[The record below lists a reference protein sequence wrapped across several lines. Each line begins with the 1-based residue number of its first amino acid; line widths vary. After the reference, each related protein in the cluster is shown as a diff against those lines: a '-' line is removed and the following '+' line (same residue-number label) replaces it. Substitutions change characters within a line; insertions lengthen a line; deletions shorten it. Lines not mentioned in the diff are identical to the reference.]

1 MTAIY
6 DLVGWIL
13 AGFYALVPNYAV
25 AIILLGIT
33 FMALVA
39 PFTLKSTRSMLAMQK
54 LQPRVKQL
62 QEQHRNDKLAFN
74 QAVTDLYRQEGV
86 NPLGGCLPSLIPM
99 PLLYVLYRV
108 ILGLSNK
115 SKVCAGSATTKVA
128 RACPLYLD
136 HQTHMYKDLIASAAQ
151 HPGQGASIHAFG
163 IDLAQSAWTAI
174 TKGLGLAEIFG
185 SMFLLIVMIA
195 ANYYQQLQIMN
206 LNPMARQN
214 QQANSQLKFMRF
226 FPIFFGVIS
235 IRFASALVL
244 YYAVSALFRV
254 GQQWAMYR
262 FDPKVKALVTEDI
275 GVVEARF
282 SEIEHQPPKALPQAR
297 RNGAARSSHDR
308 LPERHPASVPS
319 QAQAVI
325 EAPSTR
331 PPVRRQASHNRKR
344 KRR

>member
-54 LQPRVKQL
+54 LQPKVKQL

-115 SKVCAGSATTKVA
+115 SKTCAGSAATKVA

-136 HQTHMYKDLIASAAQ
+136 HHTRMYKDLIASAAE

-185 SMFLLIVMIA
+185 SMFLLLVMIA

-214 QQANSQLKFMRF
+214 QQANSQLKFMRL
-226 FPIFFGVIS
+226 FPILFGIIS

-262 FDPKVKALVTEDI
+262 FDPKVKALVAEDI

-282 SEIEHQPPKALPQAR
+282 SEIEHQPPKALPQTR
-297 RNGAARSSHDR
+297 RNGAARSSQDR
-308 LPERHPASVPS
+308 LPDRRPASVPS
-319 QAQAVI
+319 HAQAVI
-325 EAPSTR
+325 EAPSPR